1 MPNLDSNIPSNIY
14 DARIGSEILR
24 FARINSDIN
33 TFTTLSNRLLKRMK
47 KQGRKHRSIIS
58 MLNKIFGKQ
67 FAIINIF
74 ADAVANFSK
83 FFH

>member
-1 MPNLDSNIPSNIY
+1 MPHLDSNIPSNIY
-14 DARIGSEILR
+14 DASIGSEILR
-24 FARINSDIN
+24 FARTTSDKI
-33 TFTTLSNRLLKRMK
+33 TFVTLSNRLLERMK

-67 FAIINIF
+67 FTIINLF
-74 ADAVANFSK
+74 PDTAANFSN